1 MLNLILNLVIIT
13 APVKISLDSSRTH
26 SNDKEMPKMRQFGM
40 SLIIATYV
48 CFFKE
53 SLYIATSPEIGCA
66 RT

>member
-1 MLNLILNLVIIT
+1 MLNLVLNLFTTV
-13 APVKISLDSSRTH
+13 APVRISLDSGRAH
-26 SNDKEMPKMRQFGM
+26 SNDKQMQKMRQFGM